1 MSGAITMP
9 RLGETME
16 EGTLRSWLVKPG
28 VPFKRGDVIAE
39 VETDKTLVDMPALAD
54 GTIAAYIAR
63 EGDVIPVGKPMATL
77 EGAETKTEGEEA
89 AAGAPDDL
97 AQPVTAEAV
106 AGFAADPSA
115 VTQYQPPVRTKRVP
129 ASPAARRLAQSLGV
143 GLETLRGTGRR
154 GRIQADD
161 IRRDHKGHAQTGDPH
176 PDVFAKVAGKQTGA
190 PFVFLHGFGGD
201 HLAWDGLTL
210 GLENAAP
217 TLAYDLPGHGRSAHH
232 PCQSPREM
240 ATVIAQDLRRRG
252 QKGVNLVGHSMGG
265 AIAALIALEE
275 PDLVRSL
282 TLLAPGGFGPEINH
296 KLLRRFA
303 RADTEELAE
312 QVLEQ
317 MVGWSFTL
325 PRMMPSLVAANHRDP
340 TYRHRLSC
348 ILETLL
354 DGDEQVQLPTGRLAD
369 LPFSVRVVWGT
380 QDRVLP
386 TRQSHRLP
394 GLVATHV
401 FERVGHLP
409 HLEIPGEIL
418 KILQFEIT
426 DT

>member
-16 EGTLRSWLVKPG
+16 EGTLRTWLVKPG

-77 EGAETKTEGEEA
+77 EGAVATT
-89 AAGAPDDL
+89 GAPADL
-97 AQPVTAEAV
+97 AAPVTAGAV
-106 AGFAADPSA
+106 AGLTMDPA
-115 VTQYQPPVRTKRVP
+115 PVTPPRPPVRTKRVP
-129 ASPAARRLAQSLGV
+129 ASPAARRLAQSLGIE
-143 GLETLRGTGRR
+143 LETLRGTGRR
-154 GRIQADD
+154 GRVQADD
-161 IRRDHKGHAQTGDPH
+161 IRRDHKGHARTGEAH
-176 PDVFAKVAGKQTGA
+176 PDVFAKAAGKQSGA

-201 HLAWDGLTL
+201 HMAWDGLAI
-210 GLENAAP
+210 GLENVAP

-240 ATVIAQDLRRRG
+240 ATVIAQDLQRRG
-252 QKGVNLVGHSMGG
+252 QTGVNLVGHSMGG
-265 AIAALIALEE
+265 AIATLIALEE

-303 RADTEELAE
+303 RADTEDLAA
-312 QVLEQ
+312 QALEQ

-325 PRMMPSLVAANHRDP
+325 PRMMPALVAANHRDP
-340 TYRHRLSC
+340 AYRDRLSC

-354 DGDEQVQLPTGRLAD
+354 DGDEQVQLPTARLAD
-369 LPFSVRVVWGT
+369 LPFPVRIVWGT

-418 KILQFEIT
+418 KILQFEVKNT
-426 DT
+426 

>member
-54 GTIAAYIAR
+54 GTIAAYIAH
-63 EGDVIPVGKPMATL
+63 EGDVVPVGTPMATL
-77 EGAETKTEGEEA
+77 EGADTEPAPALA
-89 AAGAPDDL
+89 ADL
-97 AQPVTAEAV
+97 AAPVTAEAV
-106 AGFAADPSA
+106 AGLAPDPA
-115 VTQYQPPVRTKRVP
+115 PDTAPRPLVRTKRVP

-143 GLETLRGTGRR
+143 DLSTMRGTGRR
-154 GRIQADD
+154 GRLQADD
-161 IRRDHKGHAQTGDPH
+161 IRRAHKGHARTGDAH
-176 PDVFAKVAGKQTGA
+176 PDVFAKAAGKHSGV

-201 HLAWDGLTL
+201 HLAWDGLTIA
-210 GLENAAP
+210 LENKAP

-282 TLLAPGGFGPEINH
+282 TLLAPGGFGPEINL

-303 RADTEELAE
+303 RADTEALAE
-312 QVLEQ
+312 QALEQ
-317 MVGWSFTL
+317 MVGWSFAL
-325 PRMMPSLVAANHRDP
+325 PRMMPALVAANHRDP
-340 TYRHRLSC
+340 AYRDRLSC
-348 ILETLL
+348 ILETLI

-418 KILQFEIT
+418 KILLFEVK